1 MLRTRLLDDDDRM
14 RTVAQPVQD
23 VLEVGGAGRQDDP
36 VGDEARLV
44 DGDGDVGE
52 PLSLGVMTKVKLRVK
67 LGRPR

>member
-1 MLRTRLLDDDDRM
+1 M

-23 VLEVGGAGRQDDP
+23 VPEVGWAGRQDDP

-52 PLSLGVMTKVKLRVK
+52 PLSLGVMTKVKLS
-67 LGRPR
+67 